1 MRQFGLI
8 GNPVAHSLSPEYFS
22 RKWENE
28 GIQDCDYRLFPLQSL
43 RELPELLRTNPEL
56 RGLNVTSPFKEEV
69 LAFADRTTEA
79 AARIGGANVLVIR
92 NRRITIACN
101 TDHLGF
107 DRILEQIRPLPEAA
121 LICGSGGAAKAVRYS
136 LERHDVRT
144 TVASR
149 HSGTDRIR
157 YDAIDTDIM
166 QQHTLIVNATPLGM
180 GSHIGECPPL
190 PYQALT
196 PNHIMADLNYLPAE
210 TLFLQKGK
218 EMGCRCLNGLDMLHG
233 QADAAWEIWEK
244 ATESFDIH
252 I

>member
-43 RELPELLRTNPEL
+43 RELPELLEANQGL
-56 RGLNVTSPFKEEV
+56 RGLNVTSPFKQEALSVADEV
-69 LAFADRTTEA
+69 DETALC
-79 AARIGGANVLVIR
+79 IGSANVLSID
-92 NRRITIACN
+92 NRQRITAYN
-101 TDHLGF
+101 TDHIGF

-136 LERHDVRT
+136 LERHGVRT

-218 EMGCRCLNGLDMLHG
+218 EMGCRCLNGLDMLQG

-244 ATESFDIH
+244 ATESFNIH